1 MFGETMRQTGYPQ
14 LFVSVNISPRQ
25 LTRDD
30 FVEQVHAALR
40 ESRLAPSAL
49 ELEITETSLVESFAL
64 CSRKLQELRE
74 LGVRV
79 ALDDFG
85 TGYSS
90 LTYLKRLP
98 IQVVKIDK
106 SFIDD
111 ATAEFGST
119 AILGT
124 MIDLAHELGL
134 QVVAEGVESES
145 QLQVLAER
153 RCDMIQGYLIS
164 RPLPAA
170 KLSAWLAQQER

>member
-1 MFGETMRQTGYPQ
+1 M
-14 LFVSVNISPRQ
+14 
-25 LTRDD
+25 
-30 FVEQVHAALR
+30 
-40 ESRLAPSAL
+40 
-49 ELEITETSLVESFAL
+49 
-64 CSRKLQELRE
+64 
-74 LGVRV
+74 GVRV

-111 ATAEFGST
+111 ATAEFGSV

-124 MIDLAHELGL
+124 MIELAHELGL

-145 QLQVLAER
+145 QLKVLAER

-170 KLSAWLAQQER
+170 KLSSWLAQQEG

>member
-1 MFGETMRQTGYPQ
+1 M
-14 LFVSVNISPRQ
+14 
-25 LTRDD
+25 
-30 FVEQVHAALR
+30 
-40 ESRLAPSAL
+40 
-49 ELEITETSLVESFAL
+49 
-64 CSRKLQELRE
+64 
-74 LGVRV
+74 

-111 ATAEFGST
+111 ATAESGST

-170 KLSAWLAQQER
+170 KLSAWLAQQGG